1 MAIAQLLAQILAA
14 QYGRDVRQSIH
25 DAIGECYD
33 DVSTAKTL
41 ATDATNSANTASTT
55 ANNAAT
61 NANEKAGLADA
72 AAINANNAATNA
84 NEKATLANTKAG
96 LADTAAIN
104 ANTKAGLAQ
113 SAADAA
119 NAAAVFN
126 PRGLYNPNAVPPYSM
141 SDLVYDNGGS
151 YRYINPTPSNTPT
164 SSTSHWQQIAS
175 QGVKGDQGQ
184 SAYEAALLGEY
195 TGTQADFYA
204 DLSAMD
210 GLAAALAA
218 L

>member
-41 ATDATNSANTASTT
+41 ATDATNSANTA
-55 ANNAAT
+55 AT
-61 NANEKAGLADA
+61 LANEKATLADTKAGLADA
-72 AAINANNAATNA
+72 AATNA
-84 NEKATLANTKAG
+84 NTKATLANTKAG
-96 LADTAAIN
+96 LADTAATN
-104 ANTKAGLAQ
+104 ANNAATLANTKAGLA
-113 SAADAA
+113 DAA
-119 NAAAVFN
+119 ATNANNNIIDSATFIGNDMVFTKVN
-126 PRGLYNPNAVPPYSM
+126 STTVTIVNAKTE
-141 SDLVYDNGGS
+141 
-151 YRYINPTPSNTPT
+151 I
-164 SSTSHWQQIAS
+164 
-175 QGVKGDQGQ
+175 KGDKGDTGLQGLTGNTGAQGQ

-204 DLSAMD
+204 DLAAMD